1 MSYETLLYEVSE
13 HVATITFNRPEKM
26 NTWNAQVASE
36 LSEAML
42 KANTDNEV
50 RAIVLTGAGRAFCAG
65 ADLEGGGDTF
75 ANRDENGGRQSDEGR
90 NTRNVYPNEIDK
102 PVIAAINGAAV
113 GVGMTYPMLCDIR
126 LASEGAKMGFVFT
139 RRGMMP
145 ELAAHLIVQRVA
157 GLSNAA
163 DILLSGRIFTS
174 EEALEMGIVSKV
186 FPKDQLLNAAHEM
199 AKDYANTAPASVAI
213 TKHLLWQGL
222 DSSPKKMMEAE
233 GPSFAWLGNQPDAK
247 EGIMSFLEKRAP
259 AWELSAQD
267 VPDEFKNG

>member
-42 KANTDNEV
+42 KANTDDEV

-75 ANRDENGGRQSDEGR
+75 ANRDESGGRQSDEGR

-186 FPKDQLLNAAHEM
+186 FPKDQLLDAAYEM

>member
-42 KANTDNEV
+42 KANTDDEV

-65 ADLEGGGDTF
+65 ADLERGGDTF
-75 ANRDENGGRQSDEGR
+75 ANRDESGGRQSDEGR

-186 FPKDQLLNAAHEM
+186 FPKDQLLDAAHEI

-213 TKHLLWQGL
+213 TKHLFWQGL

>member
-1 MSYETLLYEVSE
+1 
-13 HVATITFNRPEKM
+13 
-26 NTWNAQVASE
+26 
-36 LSEAML
+36 
-42 KANTDNEV
+42 
-50 RAIVLTGAGRAFCAG
+50 
-65 ADLEGGGDTF
+65 
-75 ANRDENGGRQSDEGR
+75 
-90 NTRNVYPNEIDK
+90 
-102 PVIAAINGAAV
+102 
-113 GVGMTYPMLCDIR
+113 MTYPMLCDIR

-186 FPKDQLLNAAHEM
+186 FPKDQLLHAAHEM

>member
-42 KANTDNEV
+42 KANTDDEV

-65 ADLEGGGDTF
+65 ADLERGGDTF
-75 ANRDENGGRQSDEGR
+75 ANRDESGGRQTDEGR

-186 FPKDQLLNAAHEM
+186 FPKDQLLDAAHEI

>member
-42 KANTDNEV
+42 KANTDDEV

-75 ANRDENGGRQSDEGR
+75 ANRDEDGARQSDEGR

-126 LASEGAKMGFVFT
+126 LASEGANMGFVFT

-222 DSSPKKMMEAE
+222 DSSPKQMMEAE
-233 GPSFAWLGNQPDAK
+233 GPSFAWLGNQSDAK

-267 VPDEFKNG
+267 VPDEFKNS

>member
-42 KANTDNEV
+42 KANTDDEV

-65 ADLEGGGDTF
+65 ADLEGGGETF
-75 ANRDENGGRQSDEGR
+75 ANRGESGGRQSDEGR

-186 FPKDQLLNAAHEM
+186 FPKDQLLDAAHEM

-267 VPDEFKNG
+267 VPDELKNG

>member
-42 KANTDNEV
+42 KANTDDEV

-65 ADLEGGGDTF
+65 ADLERGGDTF
-75 ANRDENGGRQSDEGR
+75 ANRDESGGRQSDEGR

-126 LASEGAKMGFVFT
+126 LASVGAKMGFVFT

-186 FPKDQLLNAAHEM
+186 FPKDQLLDAAHEM

>member
-1 MSYETLLYEVSE
+1 MSYETLLYEISE

-42 KANTDNEV
+42 KANTDDEV
-50 RAIVLTGAGRAFCAG
+50 RAVVLTGAGRAFCAG
-65 ADLEGGGDTF
+65 ADLEGGSDTF
-75 ANRDENGGRQSDEGR
+75 ANREESGGRKSDEGR

-113 GVGMTYPMLCDIR
+113 GIGMTYPMLCDIR
-126 LASEGAKMGFVFT
+126 LACEGAKMGFVFT

-186 FPKDQLLNAAHEM
+186 FPKDQLLDAAHEM

-267 VPDEFKNG
+267 VPDEFKNR